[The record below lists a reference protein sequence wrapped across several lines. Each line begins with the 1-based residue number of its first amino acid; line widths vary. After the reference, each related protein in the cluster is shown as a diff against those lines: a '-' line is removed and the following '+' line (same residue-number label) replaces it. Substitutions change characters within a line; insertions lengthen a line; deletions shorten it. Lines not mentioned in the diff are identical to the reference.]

1 MSSAMVIFQP
11 VKQKLHGQIKGNQSS
26 NLRQL
31 PTHRLTPP
39 PHLRLL
45 RSIIFIILNKI
56 PQMVLQRLIIR
67 LLLPLQD
74 LHYDRSEALAVE
86 VHFLVVGDLA
96 DVAREENDQSGPPE

>member
-1 MSSAMVIFQP
+1 
-11 VKQKLHGQIKGNQSS
+11 
-26 NLRQL
+26 
-31 PTHRLTPP
+31 
-39 PHLRLL
+39 
-45 RSIIFIILNKI
+45 
-56 PQMVLQRLIIR
+56 MVLQRLIIR